1 MPERNS
7 PNLDLAMWT
16 DLDLIQRADSIDEA
30 IEIIRKGF

>member
-7 PNLDLAMWT
+7 PNFCLAMWT
-16 DLDLIQRADSIDEA
+16 DLDHIQGADSIDRA